1 MEFITYDAIE
11 AYITSHLNPY
21 PSPLPEMEQTA
32 RERYIPIVQPETA
45 RLLALLA
52 QISQPKS
59 LLEIGTAIGYSA
71 LVFAGVLPGVPIS
84 TLERDKN
91 IIREAQEWIGRA
103 GKQEQISIVE
113 GDAMELLPQFVQE
126 GRQYDFL
133 FLDAAKG
140 HYSRMLPYLID
151 LLPPKGVL
159 VCDNVLSRGMVSMP
173 DEAIPR
179 DNRTIA
185 RRLREFH
192 DMLKDCPEL
201 DTAVIPIGDGISL
214 SRKKEVIIHE

>member
-1 MEFITYDAIE
+1 MEFITYDAVE

-21 PSPLPEMEQTA
+21 PSPLAEMEKTA
-32 RERYIPIVQPETA
+32 RDRYIPIVQPETA

-52 QISQPKS
+52 QIRQPKTI
-59 LLEIGTAIGYSA
+59 LEIGTAIGYSA
-71 LVFAGVLPGVPIS
+71 LVLANAVPHTPII
-84 TLERDKN
+84 TIERDEN
-91 IIREAQEWIGRA
+91 MICEAQSWIRRA
-103 GKQEQISIVE
+103 GKEGQISILRGE
-113 GDAMELLPQFVQE
+113 AMTLLPELAEQE
-126 GRQYDFL
+126 KQYDFL

-140 HYSRMLPYLID
+140 HYSRMFPYLLS
-151 LLPPKGVL
+151 LLAPKGIL
-159 VCDNVLSRGMVSMP
+159 ICDNVLSRGMVSMP

-192 DMLKDCPEL
+192 DMLQECTEL

-214 SRKKEVIIHE
+214 SRKKEAMIDE

>member
-1 MEFITYDAIE
+1 MEYITYDAIE

-21 PSPLPEMEQTA
+21 PSPLSEMEQTA

-52 QISQPKS
+52 QISQPDS
-59 LLEIGTAIGYSA
+59 ILEIGTAIGYSA
-71 LVFAGVLPGVPIS
+71 LVLANALPGTPI
-84 TLERDKN
+84 TTIERDETM
-91 IIREAQEWIGRA
+91 ICEAKEWIGRTD
-103 GKQEQISIVE
+103 KQEQIQIVQ
-113 GDAMELLPQFVQE
+113 GDAMALLPELVQQGKQF
-126 GRQYDFL
+126 DFL

-140 HYSRMLPYLID
+140 HYSRMLPHLIS

-214 SRKKEVIIHE
+214 SRKKEEPTHA